1 MLFGIGKQIKKIGE
15 KQINTTKKL
24 YIGVQVRHEE
34 NSFYPWL
41 FSNFIQIKCNLDS
54 EHRRL
59 EFYNFYK
66 KEQFDL
72 PNHFLDY
79 NYVKVSDMLH
89 YGGVKALKWEL
100 EQKRYIEIK
109 LDQYYLFGR
118 DEYHYAH
125 HLHQN
130 LIYGF
135 DDKQKVF
142 MTVGYDNSGKIQRY
156 NVSYRDINET
166 LKRNKSHIIKIIT
179 YCQGF
184 RFYRFMPEYIQ
195 RICKDYLEEK
205 IQNCLCRHFCQQKK
219 RFKESESIENFV
231 PRKEL
236 IF

>member
-1 MLFGIGKQIKKIGE
+1 
-15 KQINTTKKL
+15 
-24 YIGVQVRHEE
+24 
-34 NSFYPWL
+34 
-41 FSNFIQIKCNLDS
+41 
-54 EHRRL
+54 
-59 EFYNFYK
+59 
-66 KEQFDL
+66 
-72 PNHFLDY
+72 
-79 NYVKVSDMLH
+79 MLH

-156 NVSYRDINET
+156 NVSYR
-166 LKRNKSHIIKIIT
+166 
-179 YCQGF
+179 
-184 RFYRFMPEYIQ
+184 FMPEYIK

-205 IQNCLCRHFCQQKK
+205 NTELLMQAFLPTEKTVQGIGIYRELCTRKGINLLIADRRISYLLYEHKVIMEKRIEYMWEEKIINEELYKKLKLFSQTARTTAFNLVHLMQKYRFRPDK
-219 RFKESESIENFV
+219 REDGLIKHTISELEEND
-231 PRKEL
+231 KNSCML
-236 IF
+236 